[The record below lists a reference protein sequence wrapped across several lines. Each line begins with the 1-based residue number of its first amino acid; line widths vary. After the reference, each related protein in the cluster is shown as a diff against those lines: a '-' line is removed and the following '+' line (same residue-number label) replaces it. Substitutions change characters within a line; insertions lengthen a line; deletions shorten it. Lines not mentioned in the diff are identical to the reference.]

1 MRLSLAIVSACAVG
15 LVLAACSETKVQSLL
30 GSGKDGAPDESQ
42 VRVNQALSMPPDL
55 QLRAP
60 SGQISEDGQA
70 NKVASAPPPQ
80 QPSYDQ
86 ASAAPDDQA
95 SAAPEPLEQTGTAAP
110 AQPAPKQD
118 VYEHYGISKVKPDGT
133 PKSER
138 ELLRELREAQIA
150 AKRKQNPNYGTVW
163 NIGNIFKDE

>member
-1 MRLSLAIVSACAVG
+1 MRLSLAIVSACAAG

-60 SGQISEDGQA
+60 SGQVTEDGQA

-86 ASAAPDDQA
+86 ASAAP
-95 SAAPEPLEQTGTAAP
+95 EPLEQTGTAA
-110 AQPAPKQD
+110 ATQPPPKQD
-118 VYEHYGISKVKPDGT
+118 VYARYGISKVKPDGT